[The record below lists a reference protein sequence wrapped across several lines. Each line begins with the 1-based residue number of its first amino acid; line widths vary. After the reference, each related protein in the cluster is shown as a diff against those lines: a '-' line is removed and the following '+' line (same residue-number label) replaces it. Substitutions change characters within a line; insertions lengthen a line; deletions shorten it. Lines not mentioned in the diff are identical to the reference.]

1 MPFAF
6 ALVGIVLLVAGVRGT
21 SDDLL
26 SLVKDDLTSTSTQ
39 SGFVYWILAIAA
51 LGALGY
57 IDEVRP
63 LSRALLLLVLV
74 VLVLS
79 EGKTTAGGGGL
90 FTKFT
95 DAIDTITERTA
106 A

>member
-6 ALVGIVLLVAGVRGT
+6 AFVGVVLLIAGVRGT
-21 SDDLL
+21 SDQLL
-26 SLVKDDLTSTSTQ
+26 AQLKIDLT
-39 SGFVYWILAIAA
+39 GDNNFVYWILAIGV

-57 IDEVRP
+57 IDSIRP
-63 LSRALLLLVLV
+63 LSRALLLLVMV

-79 EGKTTAGGGGL
+79 EGKKTGGGGL
-90 FTKFT
+90 FSKFT
-95 DAIDTITERTA
+95 SAIGTITERTA